1 MDIHLHVLLHG
12 LGGSTKHLEP
22 AVRVFS
28 ARHCQPNSNSELV
41 IESQNQVQLLL
52 IEANQGSRTYDG
64 IDWGAERAAEEIQEA
79 IRKISS
85 EGDRVT
91 KFSITGYSLGGLY
104 ARYVLAIIY
113 VKRFFDTVQ
122 PMNFATFATPHIGIP
137 DVKHSLFSYLSRC
150 VGSRMLGNTG
160 KQLYCLDCWGETGR
174 PLLEVMADKDFV
186 FWKALNSFQ
195 NIDIYVN
202 AVHDRMV
209 PYVSG
214 AFELLDPYEA
224 HIDDIQVEFHSHYFP
239 MLKRWTL
246 RDDRE
251 NKISSSRS
259 EHFEGWK
266 PLPFMGP
273 FIQWNF
279 PFNLIIMALF
289 PIIIPVVIV
298 LLPITLALNT
308 RSSGFRVKS
317 LERASMS
324 AQEKLAQI
332 FATLD
337 HTMMDMPEQP
347 TPNNTST
354 STTPDTT
361 STVAE
366 VKTTPILRKQAMTTI
381 TSNLSAAQ
389 QRMVVDLNQLP
400 VRKHSTWIH
409 PTRNSNAIIICR
421 EKDQFPGHALGE
433 GVLRHWADHFTT

>member
-1 MDIHLHVLLHG
+1 MPKPKENVSSSP
-12 LGGSTKHLEP
+12 GSTKHLEP
-22 AVRVFS
+22 AIRVFS
-28 ARHCQPNSNSELV
+28 ARHCQPNSNSELA
-41 IESQNQVQLLL
+41 IESQNQVQVLL

-113 VKRFFDTVQ
+113 AKHFFDTVQ
-122 PMNFATFATPHIGIP
+122 PMNFTTFATPHIGIP

-160 KQLYCLDCWGETGR
+160 KQLYCLDRWGETGH
-174 PLLEVMADKDFV
+174 LV

-202 AVHDRMV
+202 AVHDIMV

-214 AFELLDPYEA
+214 AFELLDPFEA

-239 MLKRWTL
+239 MLKSWTL

-251 NKISSSRS
+251 HKISSSCL
-259 EHFEGWK
+259 EHLEVWK

-279 PFNLIIMALF
+279 PFNLILMTLF

-298 LLPITLALNT
+298 LLPITFALNT

-337 HTMMDMPEQP
+337 HSMMDMLEQP

-354 STTPDTT
+354 STTPDTI

-366 VKTTPILRKQAMTTI
+366 VKTTPISRKQPPTTI

-400 VRKHSTWIH
+400 VRKHLTWIH
-409 PTRNSNAIIICR
+409 PTRNSHAIIICR

>member
-12 LGGSTKHLEP
+12 LWGSTKHLEP

-104 ARYVLAIIY
+104 ARYVLAL
-113 VKRFFDTVQ
+113 R
-122 PMNFATFATPHIGIP
+122 
-137 DVKHSLFSYLSRC
+137 
-150 VGSRMLGNTG
+150 
-160 KQLYCLDCWGETGR
+160 
-174 PLLEVMADKDFV
+174 LLEGIEFIPEYRHICKCDT
-186 FWKALNSFQ
+186 
-195 NIDIYVN
+195 N
-202 AVHDRMV
+202 AIFSVHDRMV

-266 PLPFMGP
+266 PLPFMGT

-279 PFNLIIMALF
+279 PFNLILMALF

-366 VKTTPILRKQAMTTI
+366 VKTTPILRKQPMTTI

-409 PTRNSNAIIICR
+409 PTRNSHAIIICR